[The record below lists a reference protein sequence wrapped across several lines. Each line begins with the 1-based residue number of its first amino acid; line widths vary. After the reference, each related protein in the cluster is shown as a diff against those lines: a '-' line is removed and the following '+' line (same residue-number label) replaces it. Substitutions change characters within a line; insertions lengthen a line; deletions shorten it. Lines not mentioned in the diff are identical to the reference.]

1 MFDKRDYVDQYL
13 SVKTIM
19 SNPFVEETLEK
30 LSILGNVT
38 ARAMF
43 GGHGLYLDGVMFGLV
58 AEDVLYLKV
67 DDQTISKFQA
77 AGGRPF
83 TYDGKEGAP
92 AVMSYWTFPSEVWE
106 SPEDLKEWG
115 EIAYQAAVR
124 SKPEAAAPKPE
135 PVAKTVSPAP
145 QAKKSAPKKK
155 ATKKK
160 AKPAKK
166 KAKVKV
172 AKKKAKAKKSKPTPK
187 KSKKAVKKSSKK
199 LVSKKKSIK
208 KKPVKKAKAK
218 KAAKKK
224 KRSK

>member
-1 MFDKRDYVDQYL
+1 
-13 SVKTIM
+13 M

-43 GGHGLYLDGVMFGLV
+43 GGHGLYLDGVIFGLV
-58 AEDVLYLKV
+58 VEDVLYLKV

-77 AGGRPF
+77 AGGKPF
-83 TYDGKEGAP
+83 TYDGKEGKP

-124 SKPEAAAPKPE
+124 SKPDTTPKEE
-135 PVAKTVSPAP
+135 PVAKTVAVPP
-145 QAKKSAPKKK
+145 KAKKSAPKKK
-155 ATKKK
+155 AAKKK

-166 KAKVKV
+166 KVKVV
-172 AKKKAKAKKSKPTPK
+172 AKKKAKAKKAKPAPK

-199 LVSKKKSIK
+199 LVSKKKSVK